1 MLKSMLG
8 CCKVYIS
15 ESRNRA
21 ALEGI
26 ERAAKL
32 FSEAPIVNKFE
43 DETYNRVGYTL
54 VSKLAPKPS
63 EDPCPLRMA
72 VLAMVKAAFETIDL
86 EMHCGSHPRLGVVD
100 HICFHPLLGASLG
113 QVAGVAHFLGA
124 DVGSNLQVPTFLYGA
139 AHEEGRTLDSIRRE
153 LGYFKPTSSGEQWVG
168 GPKSEY
174 LALKPDKGP
183 PQVTQGKG
191 VIVIGATRWVDNYNV
206 PVFSTDIAAV
216 RRIAKR
222 VSGRGGGLPSVQA
235 MALAHG
241 ESVIEVACNL
251 LEPEKVGGDRVQLEV
266 ERLSE
271 EEGMRVGKGYFTD
284 FSQEKLIESYLQ
296 SGLVKQT
303 LTLAA
308 KIKRWREEMDHSPAC
323 KDKKKKT
330 IDQSM
335 LLCCKLY
342 ISESRNHAALD
353 AIERAARLDP
363 ESVIV
368 NKFEDRAYNRVR
380 YTIVSY
386 VMHDST
392 GSAIYSPL
400 QQTVMAMAEAAFGAI
415 NLEQHSGAHPRL
427 GVVDDIVFHPLARA
441 SLDEAAWLA
450 KAVAVDIGNRFQVPV
465 YLYAAA
471 HPTGKALDTIR
482 RELGYYRPNFMGSQ
496 WAGWTMPEILREKPD
511 EGPTS
516 ICPARGISMIGARPW
531 VALYNIP
538 ILSTDV
544 AATRR
549 IARMVS
555 ARGGGLPT
563 VQTLGLV
570 HGEDSTEIACML
582 LEPNQIGGERVQN
595 HVEMLAAQEGL
606 DVEKGYFTDHSPD
619 MIIEKYMK
627 LTSEDRN

>member
-1 MLKSMLG
+1 MFWLREECELVNCFLGCASTDKQGGEKMLKSMLG

-21 ALEGI
+21 ALEAI

-100 HICFHPLLGASLG
+100 HICFHPLLGASLD
-113 QVAGVAHFLGA
+113 QVAGVANSLGA

-153 LGYFKPTSSGEQWVG
+153 LGYFRPTSSGEQWVG

-271 EEGMRVGKGYFTD
+271 EEGIRVGKGYFTD

-296 SGLVKQT
+296 SG
-303 LTLAA
+303 
-308 KIKRWREEMDHSPAC
+308 
-323 KDKKKKT
+323 
-330 IDQSM
+330 
-335 LLCCKLY
+335 CC
-342 ISESRNHAALD
+342 
-353 AIERAARLDP
+353 
-363 ESVIV
+363 
-368 NKFEDRAYNRVR
+368 
-380 YTIVSY
+380 
-386 VMHDST
+386 M
-392 GSAIYSPL
+392 
-400 QQTVMAMAEAAFGAI
+400 
-415 NLEQHSGAHPRL
+415 
-427 GVVDDIVFHPLARA
+427 
-441 SLDEAAWLA
+441 
-450 KAVAVDIGNRFQVPV
+450 
-465 YLYAAA
+465 
-471 HPTGKALDTIR
+471 
-482 RELGYYRPNFMGSQ
+482 
-496 WAGWTMPEILREKPD
+496 
-511 EGPTS
+511 
-516 ICPARGISMIGARPW
+516 
-531 VALYNIP
+531 
-538 ILSTDV
+538 
-544 AATRR
+544 
-549 IARMVS
+549 
-555 ARGGGLPT
+555 
-563 VQTLGLV
+563 
-570 HGEDSTEIACML
+570 
-582 LEPNQIGGERVQN
+582 
-595 HVEMLAAQEGL
+595 
-606 DVEKGYFTDHSPD
+606 
-619 MIIEKYMK
+619 
-627 LTSEDRN
+627 

>member
-1 MLKSMLG
+1 MVSVHCGNRLGFSAATDKQGGEKMLKSMLG

-21 ALEGI
+21 ALEAI

-100 HICFHPLLGASLG
+100 HICFHPLLGASLD
-113 QVAGVAHFLGA
+113 QVAGVANSLGA

-153 LGYFKPTSSGEQWVG
+153 LGYFRPTSSGEQWVG

-216 RRIAKR
+216 RRIAKQ

-241 ESVIEVACNL
+241 ECVIEVACNL

-271 EEGMRVGKGYFTD
+271 EEGIRVGKGYFTD
-284 FSQEKLIESYLQ
+284 FSQEKLIESYLL
-296 SGLVKQT
+296 SG
-303 LTLAA
+303 
-308 KIKRWREEMDHSPAC
+308 
-323 KDKKKKT
+323 
-330 IDQSM
+330 
-335 LLCCKLY
+335 CC
-342 ISESRNHAALD
+342 
-353 AIERAARLDP
+353 
-363 ESVIV
+363 V
-368 NKFEDRAYNRVR
+368 
-380 YTIVSY
+380 
-386 VMHDST
+386 
-392 GSAIYSPL
+392 
-400 QQTVMAMAEAAFGAI
+400 
-415 NLEQHSGAHPRL
+415 
-427 GVVDDIVFHPLARA
+427 
-441 SLDEAAWLA
+441 
-450 KAVAVDIGNRFQVPV
+450 
-465 YLYAAA
+465 
-471 HPTGKALDTIR
+471 
-482 RELGYYRPNFMGSQ
+482 
-496 WAGWTMPEILREKPD
+496 
-511 EGPTS
+511 
-516 ICPARGISMIGARPW
+516 
-531 VALYNIP
+531 
-538 ILSTDV
+538 
-544 AATRR
+544 
-549 IARMVS
+549 
-555 ARGGGLPT
+555 
-563 VQTLGLV
+563 
-570 HGEDSTEIACML
+570 
-582 LEPNQIGGERVQN
+582 
-595 HVEMLAAQEGL
+595 
-606 DVEKGYFTDHSPD
+606 
-619 MIIEKYMK
+619 
-627 LTSEDRN
+627 